1 MPNISLE
8 KKDDIIND
16 YNNGISSPK
25 LAEKYGVSKP
35 TILKWLKRWGVNT
48 SEKSHVD
55 YKNSKY
61 SFNEHWLDE
70 IDCQEKAYFL
80 GFFYAD
86 GNVKDGRNSDYG
98 IRIKL
103 KREDRYMLERF
114 QELFESTKPIMDT
127 ENFNKTYNAVEVAS
141 CFEVTSKYIW
151 NRMQELGCPPAKTL
165 VLKFPDFMPDK
176 YMNSFIRGYFD
187 GDGNISLREYDTL
200 ANIRICGTK
209 DMCKGIFNIVF
220 KNTGVKGIYYKD
232 RAGRKMWLYDIANQR
247 DIKKFLDWIYQ
258 ESNIHLI
265 RKKEK
270 VDRFLTTR
278 NFDKETQM
286 ETYKR
291 VRSNVKDIIQKYQQ
305 GYTQNQLAKENKC
318 SSNTIRRILDENK
331 IPRRNTHNQ

>member
-8 KKDDIIND
+8 DKDKIVED
-16 YNNGISSPK
+16 YKNGMSSPK

-35 TILKWLKRWGVNT
+35 TILKWLRRWGVDT

-61 SFNEHWLDE
+61 TFNEHWLDE
-70 IDCQEKAYFL
+70 IDSQEKAYFL

-103 KREDRYMLERF
+103 KREDRYILERF
-114 QELFESTKPIMDT
+114 QSLFESTKPIMDT
-127 ENFNKTYNAVEVAS
+127 ENFNRTYNAVEVAS

-165 VLKFPDFMPDK
+165 ILKFPNFIPKK

-200 ANIRICGTK
+200 ANIRICGTE
-209 DMCKGIFNIVF
+209 DMCKGIFNEVL
-220 KNTGVKGIYYKD
+220 KHTGVKGIYYKD
-232 RAGRKMWLYDIANQR
+232 KAGRKMWLYDIANQR
-247 DIKKFLDWIYQ
+247 DIKNFLDWIYLN
-258 ESNIHLI
+258 SNIHLI

-278 NFDKETQM
+278 DFDKETQM
-286 ETYKR
+286 EISKR
-291 VRSNVKDIIQKYQQ
+291 VRTYTKEIIQQFKD
-305 GYTQNQLAKENKC
+305 GTSQNQIGRNFNC
-318 SSNTIRRILDENK
+318 SSFTIHRILQENN
-331 IPRRNTHNQ
+331 II

>member
-8 KKDDIIND
+8 DKDKIVED
-16 YNNGISSPK
+16 YKNGMSSPK

-35 TILKWLKRWGVNT
+35 TILKWLRRWGVDT

-61 SFNEHWLDE
+61 TFNEHWLDE
-70 IDCQEKAYFL
+70 IDSQEKAYFL

-103 KREDRYMLERF
+103 KREDRYILERF
-114 QELFESTKPIMDT
+114 QSLFESTKPIMDT
-127 ENFNKTYNAVEVAS
+127 ENFNRTYNAVEVAS

-165 VLKFPDFMPDK
+165 ILKFPNFIPKK

-200 ANIRICGTK
+200 ANIRICGTE
-209 DMCKGIFNIVF
+209 DMCKGIFNEVL
-220 KNTGVKGIYYKD
+220 KHTGVKGIYYKD
-232 RAGRKMWLYDIANQR
+232 KAGRKMWLYDIANQR
-247 DIKKFLDWIYQ
+247 DIKNFLDWIYSN
-258 ESNIHLI
+258 SNIHLI

-278 NFDKETQM
+278 DFDKETQM
-286 ETYKR
+286 EIGKR
-291 VRSNVKDIIQKYQQ
+291 VRTYTKEIIQQFKD
-305 GYTQNQLAKENKC
+305 GTSQNQIGRNFNC
-318 SSNTIRRILDENK
+318 SSFTIHRILQENN
-331 IPRRNTHNQ
+331 II